1 MLYCGSGWRSSLAWL
16 LARLMGHPNV
26 ASFDGS
32 LLGWSVDPSRP
43 LERGEPGKARPVDRR
58 AHHGAG
64 AEPRGWT
71 FHAVA
76 SADTCDEGPVRVN
89 C

>member
-32 LLGWSVDPSRP
+32 LLGWS
-43 LERGEPGKARPVDRR
+43 LGLGL
-58 AHHGAG
+58 GLG
-64 AEPRGWT
+64 LLG
-71 FHAVA
+71 
-76 SADTCDEGPVRVN
+76 
-89 C
+89 